1 MRYAL
6 RFTWMQ
12 PNDPPIIAYGTTASK
27 AKYRAFWDTDCFDDF
42 GDFLKSIVSCKKI
55 TNQPIDMQP
64 SGRPSICIGDTV
76 QMVNCPEAKRHQN
89 KLWKV
94 TWGPLFMCG
103 TCVVWL
109 KDYSGAFAC
118 EYLQRIKTQK

>member
-42 GDFLKSIVSCKKI
+42 GDFLKSIVSCK
-55 TNQPIDMQP
+55 N
-64 SGRPSICIGDTV
+64 CIGDTV

-103 TCVVWL
+103 TWVVWL

>member
-1 MRYAL
+1 MGL
-6 RFTWMQ
+6 Q
-12 PNDPPIIAYGTTASK
+12 PQKPNIELFGIPIVLTILATFSNRLLA
-27 AKYRAFWDTDCFDDF
+27 
-42 GDFLKSIVSCKKI
+42 VKKI

-103 TCVVWL
+103 TWVVWL